1 MLPDDL
7 NAASGKEAKILDQIM
22 DRSIRNGR
30 EILLEIVTAA
40 AARATEYPG
49 NETRLGRMVFT
60 PEETERLAFVLQ
72 SSLVLGELLGRY
84 RMRQRQARVKERM
97 ENDGIRRFADLPMPF
112 TQIASVGIVP
122 LDPEQAIEFFT
133 GLMPAIGVQP
143 LRIGSDSR
151 RDAFTLARATTQVI
165 LRRVQAAIRT
175 ALESGVVSQGA
186 QQVQVI
192 LDNAGVGGGNPQ
204 YAEMVFRTNIMDAY
218 NTGSMSEIQQ
228 PDMRP
233 FFPAWQYLGVP
244 DGREG
249 DDHRVHFNNYY
260 PTSVPFADI
269 RGPRVFNCRCTFR
282 PVDALEWQEL
292 RRNGVDYAI

>member
-7 NAASGKEAKILDQIM
+7 NAASGMEAKILDQVM

-30 EILLEIVTAA
+30 EILLDIVQAA
-40 AARATEYPG
+40 ANRATEYPG
-49 NETRLGRMVFT
+49 NETRLGRMIFT
-60 PEETERLAFVLQ
+60 PEETDRLAFVLQ
-72 SSLVLGELLGRY
+72 SSLVLGELLGRF
-84 RMRQRQARVKERM
+84 RMRQRSERVRERM
-97 ENDGIRRFADLPMPF
+97 QRDGIRRFADLPMPF

-133 GLMPAIGVQP
+133 GLMPAMGVQP
-143 LRIGSDSR
+143 QRIGSDSR
-151 RDAFTLARATTQVI
+151 RDAFTLARATTQII
-165 LRRVQAAIRT
+165 LRRVQTAIRS
-175 ALESGVVSQGA
+175 ALQSGMVAEGT

-218 NTGSMSEIQQ
+218 NTGSMAEIQA

-233 FFPAWQYLGVP
+233 FFPAWQYLGIK

-249 DDHRVHFNNYY
+249 DDHSIHFDNYY

-292 RRNGVDYAI
+292 KRNGVDYAI